1 MANIESHIAGSQ
13 KLIDIFGRWPSFH
26 DAEVVE
32 LNFWRGQVKPGVW
45 DDSTIMPVLTAK
57 IHIWIALATLRFED
71 VDDFRMEGFNHQNA
85 IFGLS
90 ISVEDRGADLIG
102 RPIDAISCCA
112 L

>member
-45 DDSTIMPVLTAK
+45 DDRTIMPVLTAK
-57 IHIWIALATLRFED
+57 IHIWIALATLRFEG
-71 VDDFRMEGFNHQNA
+71 VDASPCPASFL
-85 IFGLS
+85 IFVLQETAS
-90 ISVEDRGADLIG
+90 ISENKTALGYTRKCN
-102 RPIDAISCCA
+102 RP
-112 L
+112 